1 MSIFQR
7 LVLLIK
13 VLVMLSLGMSAAWAN
28 TAVQG
33 HGSGFVAAKVV
44 QVSGLQLAKSESEG
58 GDEGQGG
65 SKDDD
70 DGTTGGP
77 EKNDDP
83 DDDGD
88 SDT

>member
-7 LVLLIK
+7 LVLLLK
-13 VLVMLSLGMSAAWAN
+13 VLVMLSLGASSAWAS
-28 TAVQG
+28 TAVQ
-33 HGSGFVAAKVV
+33 SQAPGFVAAKTALAG
-44 QVSGLQLAKSESEG
+44 GLQLAKSESEP

-70 DGTTGGP
+70 DQQAP
-77 EKNDDP
+77 P
-83 DDDGD
+83 DDDDADADGD